1 MVLLPSRLLIFRIKL
16 LREAFPSLIA
26 FVTGEE
32 EPKGLLYL
40 KKSQRVNLQ
49 KKCAPLLRYD
59 FFTLPILSPFLR
71 GEFYLIPLSYSE
83 QRVNKR
89 SRFADLITGCLLPG
103 KNYHWKNY

>member
-16 LREAFPSLIA
+16 LRETVPSLIA

-49 KKCAPLLRYD
+49 KKFAPLLRYD

-83 QRVNKR
+83 RAASEQK
-89 SRFADLITGCLLPG
+89 
-103 KNYHWKNY
+103 K

>member
-1 MVLLPSRLLIFRIKL
+1 M
-16 LREAFPSLIA
+16 IA

-59 FFTLPILSPFLR
+59 FFYLTNSLTFFKGRVLFNSAFLL
-71 GEFYLIPLSYSE
+71 GAASE
-83 QRVNKR
+83 KR
-89 SRFADLITGCLLPG
+89 SRSAGLITGCLLPG